1 MIDVV
6 VVSSIQNKNI
16 YYLSPNSLE
25 LRKNDLV
32 VFEAENGML
41 IGIVCKEIYKE
52 KQDNLVLPL
61 NKVIRI
67 ATDKDIKKDKKSQE
81 DAKKAL
87 SEAKKISKKMNLDM
101 NFVDAYYNFDNSQL
115 VFLFLSDNRVDF
127 RELAKKLASKY
138 KTRIELRQV
147 GVRDKAKKIGG
158 LGPCGLFLCCN
169 SFLTDFNSVS
179 INMAKN
185 QMLALNPSKING
197 ILILRLD
204 APTSLIISISLL
216 REKIVILIVFD
227 IKKAVTSIKAA
238 TIAILIF
245 FTTSNT
251 VISCSTIPSPYLTVS
266 TFSIFSIFLAISPI
280 VSSSFTLTRN
290 VS

>member
-6 VVSSIQNKNI
+6 IVNADSTQNI

-25 LRKNDLV
+25 LNRGDFV
-32 VFEAENGML
+32 VFETENGL
-41 IGIVCKEIYKE
+41 LLGKVIKE
-52 KQDNLVLPL
+52 KYQEKSKNLVLPL
-61 NKVIRI
+61 SKVLRI
-67 ATDKDIKKDKKSQE
+67 ATKDDLKKEEKNKEHAVKAFQ
-81 DAKKAL
+81 DAKK
-87 SEAKKISKKMNLDM
+87 ICNNMNLDM
-101 NFVDAYYNFDNSQL
+101 IFVNSYYYFDNSQL
-115 VFLFLSDNRVDF
+115 VFWFLSDNRVDF

-197 ILILRLD
+197 MCGRLLCCLGYEND
-204 APTSLIISISLL
+204 LYTEMKKDLP
-216 REKIVILIVFD
+216 KIGLVTDTPLGMGKVVSVDIFRRTYSVDLKEQGIVE
-227 IKKAVTSIKAA
+227 
-238 TIAILIF
+238 
-245 FTTSNT
+245 
-251 VISCSTIPSPYLTVS
+251 
-266 TFSIFSIFLAISPI
+266 FSKDD
-280 VSSSFTLTRN
+280 N
-290 VS
+290 K